1 MKSILL
7 AAALVAAT
15 TPAYSQLT
23 ASETIL
29 DRDQKAFVMGGRMG
43 QSDMGEML
51 NPFTATYENTI
62 VLGAGYQRYFFEPFD
77 DFKVGLEIGATLRL
91 GDEITGEGWAG
102 IVGRYDGWVLADRLR
117 LSPSLV
123 FGGSVVTKTIGV
135 EAEREAN
142 DGLPGN
148 ILFYLSPEISI
159 STLDNPN
166 SEVFWRLQHRSGAW
180 NTFGGGG
187 TANATMLGIRTSF

>member
-1 MKSILL
+1 MKPLL
-7 AAALVAAT
+7 VAVMLVAAAM
-15 TPAYSQLT
+15 PAYSQST
-23 ASETIL
+23 ESESL
-29 DRDQKAFVMGGRMG
+29 QQRDQKLFVMGGRMG
-43 QSDMGEML
+43 QSDMGEMF
-51 NPFTATYENTI
+51 NPFTATYEDTL
-62 VLGAGYQRYFFEPFD
+62 VFGAGYQRYFFEPFD
-77 DFKVGLEIGATLRL
+77 DFKVGLEVGAALRV
-91 GDEITGEGWAG
+91 DEQITGEGWAG

-123 FGGSVVTKTIGV
+123 FGGSVVTQTIGV

-142 DGLPGN
+142 DGLPGD
-148 ILFYLSPEISI
+148 ILFYLSPEISL